1 MVSLCQQHHSAH
13 AIRKDFMKIGTPK
26 ITTQMPRTLLAPGS
40 ANGGRFSQLDATKL
54 RGGYYTPTALA
65 EWLCDWAIRS
75 KSDLILEP
83 SCGDGVF
90 LEAASKK
97 LRALGSR
104 DSVRAKHLVGI
115 EIVPGEADKATARLR
130 GSLGASAVGVVET
143 DDFFSWWKRSE
154 RPIVDAVV
162 GNPPFIRY
170 QSFPEPNRHRAMAI
184 MQELGLRP
192 NRLTNIW
199 VPFVAAAAASLRAGG
214 RLALVIP
221 AELLQVSYASQLRSF
236 LTDRFGRIDLITC
249 NELFFDNAEQEVI
262 LLLAD
267 DARAHPSRDNVCRMT
282 LTETRTVDDL
292 VSRSP
297 RDVLACAEPKSV
309 HHASEKWL
317 KFFLSAAEIDF
328 MRRLRSSGRTTTLDA
343 FASVDVGVVT
353 GKNKF
358 FVLNED
364 AINEHSLSKYTVPL
378 VSRSSHLAGAK
389 IGKKEWQKLASAGDL
404 VHLLHLA
411 PQNGGKLP
419 PRLSAYI
426 KSGENEQLHLGYKC
440 SIRKPWYAVPSVW
453 IPDAFMFRQIYDFPR
468 VVLNGAEAT
477 STDTIHRMRC
487 KVRPEKLLA
496 NLYTHLTAAS
506 AEIEGRSY
514 GGGVLELEPTEA
526 ERLLVP
532 MELGAALPLSECD
545 RLVRAGRL
553 DEVLKENDRRVLMDQ
568 MGLSKGDCEML
579 RRIWEKMRDRRMAR
593 RRTGRPSTT

>member
-1 MVSLCQQHHSAH
+1 
-13 AIRKDFMKIGTPK
+13 MKNGTSK
-26 ITTQMPRTLLAPGS
+26 IATAKARPLLGRAS
-40 ANGGRFSQLDATKL
+40 TNSGRFSQLDATKL
-54 RGGYYTPTALA
+54 RGGYYTPAALA
-65 EWLCDWAIRS
+65 DWLCAWAIRS
-75 KSDLILEP
+75 KSDLVLEP

-90 LEAASKK
+90 LEAASKQ

-104 DSVRAKHLVGI
+104 DSVRARQLLGI
-115 EIVPGEADKATARLR
+115 EVNPGEADKAIERLR
-130 GSLGASAVGVVET
+130 DSLGANAVGVVTT
-143 DDFFSWWKRSE
+143 DDFFAWWKRPG

-170 QSFPEPNRHRAMAI
+170 QSFPEPSRHRAMSI
-184 MQELGLRP
+184 MQELGLTP
-192 NRLTNIW
+192 NRLTNVW
-199 VPFVAAAAASLRAGG
+199 VPFVAAAAASVRPGG

-249 NELFFDNAEQEVI
+249 NELFFEDAEQEVI

-267 DARAHPSRDNVCRMT
+267 NARALPSRNNVCRMT
-282 LTETRTVDDL
+282 LTETKSVADL
-292 VSRSP
+292 LSRSP
-297 RDVLACAEPKSV
+297 SNVLRGAEPKSV

-317 KFFLSAAEIDF
+317 KFFLTAAEIDF
-328 MRRLRSSGRTTTLDA
+328 MRKLRMSSRATPLAT

-364 AINEHSLSKYTVPL
+364 AINQHGLRKYTVPL

-389 IGKKEWQKLASAGDL
+389 IGKKEWEQLASAGDL

-411 PQNGGKLP
+411 PRNGGKLSHP
-419 PRLSAYI
+419 LNAYI
-426 KSGENEQLHLGYKC
+426 KAGEDQRLHEGYKC

-477 STDTIHRMRC
+477 STDTIHRMSC
-487 KVRPEKLLA
+487 KVRPTKLLA

-532 MELGAALPLSECD
+532 MELGDAMPLSECD
-545 RLVRAGRL
+545 RLVREGRL
-553 DEVLKENDRRVLMDQ
+553 DEILFENDRRVLMDQ
-568 MGLSKGDCEML
+568 MGLSRTDCKML
-579 RRIWEKMRDRRMAR
+579 RRIWEKMRDRRLSR